1 MNMAVTEDI
10 KWDGVTYPYIPGD
23 TLNIDPS
30 LTLSQVCD
38 DSVDPVTHEVLRHA
52 LWNVNLEHGNTVLRM
67 SGSPIAAYAHDFNPA
82 ILDAEGNFI
91 FFGPFLQYLAAATS
105 AAVKWTL
112 EYRSD
117 NPGIRPGDMF
127 LFNDPWVASTH
138 QSDVGIIA
146 PVFVDNE
153 LFCWVGNTLHQWDT
167 GGTAPGG
174 FNPIAQ
180 DVFWE
185 SPCIPPVRIVEAGY
199 LRKDIEE
206 HYTRTSRM
214 RELIA
219 LDLRAEI
226 TGCRIAV
233 DRIGGLIER
242 YGAGAL
248 KATMRKLQD
257 DSEAAFVRRLQTIPD
272 GQWTEEGWM
281 EMKEPGDRGLY
292 RNRVTLTKKGD
303 TLIFSNLGSAKQAGT
318 LNSVFGAWKGA
329 VVSMLNTTMLFDQ
342 MFCIEGALRHCEFEV
357 EPGTITC
364 ATHPAAVSGAPALT
378 LLQSIG
384 LGGLVISKMLAS
396 STDAELRTE
405 VQSCMGVMAYPI
417 NAIQGIDQRG
427 NPYSSFLLDPCGAA
441 LAAHAWRDGQD
452 TGGWPW
458 DLQSTMPNV
467 EENELFYPLLFL
479 WRRELPGSG
488 GAGKFRGGNGAEA
501 AFIPHKTDRVN
512 YLTITSEVAVPGPGL
527 FGGYPTSTNSYLR
540 ITGAN
545 MREQLERTHTMPE
558 NTGEVEHGDHYWIPA
573 KSFDQVPVPEDV
585 IVYAWAGAGGY
596 GDPIER
602 DPEMVREDVV
612 AQRVP
617 RDWAQEAY
625 GVVLSGEGSAI
636 TVDAT
641 ATEARRQAI
650 IDERLAEAKPWS
662 GDPGAQPAASGG
674 GSLPADQR
682 LTEYLE
688 IRDGQIMAGDIAL
701 GPADRNWKEG
711 ALVRELPLTAANP
724 HLRDASLH
732 TDHAVGFRQLI
743 CPETGRMLGTEVV
756 IDGAPPEWD
765 IRPGYTIVR
774 EES

>member
-1 MNMAVTEDI
+1 MAVDQNI
-10 KWDGVTYPYIPGD
+10 KWDGTTYPYIPGKA
-23 TLNIDPS
+23 LNIDPS
-30 LTLSQVCD
+30 LKLYEGAA

-67 SGSPIAAYAHDFNPA
+67 SGSPIAAYGHDFNPA
-82 ILDAEGNFI
+82 ILDEEGNFV

-105 AAVKWTL
+105 AATKWTL
-112 EYRSD
+112 EYRSE
-117 NPGIRPGDMF
+117 NPGIHPGDMF
-127 LFNDPWVASTH
+127 LFNDPWVAATH
-138 QSDVGIIA
+138 QSDVGIVA
-146 PVFVDNE
+146 PVFVGDA

-185 SPCIPPVRIVEAGY
+185 SPCIPPVKVVDAGK
-199 LRKDIEE
+199 LRRDIEE

-219 LDLRAEI
+219 LDLRAEV

-233 DRIGGLIER
+233 ERIGQLIDR
-242 YGAGAL
+242 YGADVV

-257 DSEAAFVRRLQTIPD
+257 DSEAAFVRRLETIPD

-292 RNRVTLTKKGD
+292 RNRLTLTKKGD
-303 TLIFSNLGSAKQAGT
+303 KLIFSNFGSAPQAGT
-318 LNSVFGAWKGA
+318 LNGVFGAWKGA

-364 ATHPAAVSGAPALT
+364 ATHPAAVSGAPALI

-405 VQSCMGVMAYPI
+405 VQSCMGVLAYPI
-417 NAIQGIDQRG
+417 NAIQGVDQRG

-441 LAAHAWRDGQD
+441 LAAHSWRDGQD

-467 EENELFYPLLFL
+467 EENELFYPLLFM

-501 AFIPHKTDRVN
+501 CVVPHKTDQVF

-540 ITGAN
+540 VTGAKV
-545 MREQLERTHTMPE
+545 REQMERTGRIPGSVDE
-558 NTGEVEHGDHYWIPA
+558 IEQGEHYWIPA
-573 KSFDQVPVPEDV
+573 KSFDQVPTPDDAV
-585 IVYAWAGAGGY
+585 IYTWAGAGGY

-602 DPEMVREDVV
+602 DPEMARDDV
-612 AQRVP
+612 AAGRVP
-617 RDWAQEAY
+617 REWAEKAY
-625 GVVLSGEGSAI
+625 GVVLSGEGRTVA
-636 TVDAT
+636 VDAA
-641 ATEARRQAI
+641 ATEARRRAI
-650 IDERLAEAKPWS
+650 VEERLAEGRLWE
-662 GDPGAQPAASGG
+662 GDPGAESGSQNG
-674 GSLPADQR
+674 TSIADQR

-688 IRDGQIMAGDIAL
+688 IKGNQIMAGDVTL
-701 GPADRNWKEG
+701 GPAGGNWKLG
-711 ALVRELPLTAANP
+711 ALVRDLPLTEANP
-724 HLRDASLH
+724 NVRDASLH
-732 TDHAVGFRQLI
+732 TDHAVGFRQFI
-743 CPETGRMLGTEVV
+743 SPKTGRLLGTEVV
-756 IDGAPPEWD
+756 VDHDAPKWD
-765 IRPGYTIVR
+765 VRPGYTHIR
-774 EES
+774 D

>member
-1 MNMAVTEDI
+1 MAVTEDI

-23 TLNIDPS
+23 TLKIDPS
-30 LTLSQVCD
+30 LTLFRGGSD
-38 DSVDPVTHEVLRHA
+38 TVDPVTHEVLRHA

-67 SGSPIAAYAHDFNPA
+67 SGSPIAAYGHDFNPA
-82 ILDAEGNFI
+82 ILDAEGNFV

-105 AAVKWTL
+105 SAIKWTL
-112 EYRSD
+112 ENRSD

-127 LFNDPWVASTH
+127 MFNDPWVGATH

-146 PVFVDNE
+146 PVFVGDE

-185 SPCIPPVRIVEAGY
+185 SPCIPPVKLVEGGY

-219 LDLRAEI
+219 LDLRAET

-233 DRIGGLIER
+233 ERIGQLIER
-242 YGAGAL
+242 YGADTVMG
-248 KATMRKLQD
+248 TMSKLQD
-257 DSEAAFVRRLQTIPD
+257 DSEAAFVRRLETIPD

-303 TLIFSNLGSAKQAGT
+303 RLIFSNLGSAPQAGT
-318 LNSVFGAWKGA
+318 LNGVFGAWKGA

-342 MFCIEGALRHCEFEV
+342 MFCIEGALRHCDFEV

-384 LGGLVISKMLAS
+384 LGGLAISKMLAG

-405 VQSCMGVMAYPI
+405 VASCMGVLAYPI
-417 NAIQGIDQRG
+417 SAIQGIDQRG

-467 EENELFYPLLFL
+467 EENELFYPLLFM
-479 WRRELPGSG
+479 WRREVPGSG

-501 AFIPHKTDRVN
+501 GIVPHKTDKVF

-540 ITGAN
+540 VTGAN
-545 MREQLERTHTMPE
+545 ISEQLARTGRMPQTVADIE
-558 NTGEVEHGDHYWIPA
+558 TGEHYWIPA
-573 KSFDQVPVPEDV
+573 KSFDQVPTPEDV

-602 DPEMVREDVV
+602 DPEMVREDVI
-612 AQRVP
+612 AGRVS
-617 RDWAQEAY
+617 REWGTEAY
-625 GVVLSGEGSAI
+625 GVVLAGEDAQV
-636 TVDAT
+636 TVDAA
-641 ATEARRQAI
+641 ATEAQRQAI
-650 IDERLAEAKPWS
+650 IAERLAEGELYA
-662 GDPGAQPAASGG
+662 GDPGAHAGSEDGVGSG
-674 GSLPADQR
+674 DQR
-682 LTEYLE
+682 LTEYL
-688 IRDGQIMAGDIAL
+688 RVTGGQVKAGDITL
-701 GPADRNWKEG
+701 GPVGRNWKLG
-711 ALVRELPLTAANP
+711 ALVRDLPLERGNP
-724 HLRDASLH
+724 NLRDASLH
-732 TDHAVGFRQLI
+732 TDHKVGFRQLI
-743 CPETGRMLGTEVV
+743 CPETGRLLGTEVV
-756 IDGAPPEWD
+756 VDDAPPQWD
-765 IRPGYTIVR
+765 IRPGYGDVTDR
-774 EES
+774 G

>member
-1 MNMAVTEDI
+1 MATAQEI
-10 KWDGVTYPYIPGD
+10 KWDGTTYPYIPGK
-23 TLNIDPS
+23 TLSIDPS
-30 LTLSQVCD
+30 LKLFQGSAER
-38 DSVDPVTHEVLRHA
+38 VDPVTHEVLRHA

-67 SGSPIAAYAHDFNPA
+67 SGSPIAAYGHDFNPA
-82 ILDAEGNFI
+82 ILDEEGNFV

-112 EYRSD
+112 EYRSE
-117 NPGIRPGDMF
+117 NPGIEPGDMF
-127 LFNDPWVASTH
+127 MFNDPWVAATH

-146 PVFVDNE
+146 PVFVEDE

-185 SPCIPPVRIVEAGY
+185 SPCIPPVRIVEGGR
-199 LRKDIEE
+199 LRRDIEE
-206 HYTRTSRM
+206 QYTRTSRM

-219 LDLRAEI
+219 LDLRAEV

-233 DRIGGLIER
+233 ERIGRLIER
-242 YGAGAL
+242 YGAEVVKG
-248 KATMRKLQD
+248 TMRKLQD
-257 DSEAAFVRRLQTIPD
+257 DSEAAFVRRLETIPD

-292 RNRVTLTKKGD
+292 RNRLTLTKKGD
-303 TLIFSNLGSAKQAGT
+303 KLIFSNIGSAPQAGT
-318 LNSVFGAWKGA
+318 LNGVFGAWKGA

-364 ATHPAAVSGAPALT
+364 ATHPAAVSGAPALI

-405 VQSCMGVMAYPI
+405 VQSCMGVLAYPI
-417 NAIQGIDQRG
+417 SAIQGIDQRG

-441 LAAHAWRDGQD
+441 LAAHSWRDGQD

-488 GAGKFRGGNGAEA
+488 GAGKYRGGNGAEA
-501 AFIPHKTDRVN
+501 CVVPHKTDKVF

-540 ITGAN
+540 VTGAKVK
-545 MREQLERTHTMPE
+545 EQLARTGRMPQTVE
-558 NTGEVEHGDHYWIPA
+558 ELEQGEHYWIPA
-573 KSFDQVPVPEDV
+573 KSFDQVPTSDDAV
-585 IVYAWAGAGGY
+585 IYTWAGAGGY
-596 GDPIER
+596 GDPVER
-602 DPEMVREDVV
+602 DPELVREDV
-612 AQRVP
+612 AAGRVP
-617 RDWAQEAY
+617 REWATRAY
-625 GVVLSGEGSAI
+625 GVVLAGAGLRV
-636 TVDAT
+636 TVDAP
-641 ATEARRQAI
+641 ATDARRAEI
-650 IDERLAEAKPWS
+650 IAERLREGKLWS
-662 GDPGAQPAASGG
+662 GDAGAEAGESGG
-674 GSLPADQR
+674 AAIADQR

-688 IRDGQIMAGDIAL
+688 IRGGEVMAGDVSL
-701 GPADRNWKEG
+701 GPAGANWKLS
-711 ALVRELPLTAANP
+711 ALVRELPLPEANP
-724 HLRDASLH
+724 NVRDASLH
-732 TDHAVGFRQLI
+732 TDHPVGFRQFI
-743 CPETGRMLGTEVV
+743 CPQTGRLLGTEVV
-756 IDGAPPEWD
+756 VDNDPPKWD
-765 IRPGYTIVR
+765 IRPGFTRVR
-774 EES
+774 G

>member
-1 MNMAVTEDI
+1 MATAQEI
-10 KWDGVTYPYIPGD
+10 KWDGTTYPYIPGRE
-23 TLNIDPS
+23 LSIDPS
-30 LTLSQVCD
+30 LKLFQRSAER
-38 DSVDPVTHEVLRHA
+38 VDPVTHEVLRQA

-67 SGSPIAAYAHDFNPA
+67 SGSPIAAYGHDFNPA
-82 ILDAEGNFI
+82 ILDEEGNFV

-112 EYRSD
+112 EYRSE
-117 NPGIRPGDMF
+117 NPGIQPGDMF
-127 LFNDPWVASTH
+127 MFNDPWVAATH

-146 PVFVDNE
+146 PVFVGDE

-174 FNPIAQ
+174 FNPIAH

-185 SPCIPPVRIVEAGY
+185 SPCIPPVKLVEGGR
-199 LRKDIEE
+199 LRRDIEE
-206 HYTRTSRM
+206 QFTRTSRM
-214 RELIA
+214 RELVA
-219 LDLRAEI
+219 LDLRAEV

-233 DRIGGLIER
+233 ERIGRLIER
-242 YGAGAL
+242 YGAEVVKG
-248 KATMRKLQD
+248 TMRKLQD
-257 DSEAAFVRRLQTIPD
+257 DSEAAFVRRLETIPD

-292 RNRVTLTKKGD
+292 RNRLTLTKKGD
-303 TLIFSNLGSAKQAGT
+303 KLIFSNIGSDPQAGT
-318 LNSVFGAWKGA
+318 LNGVFGAWKGA

-364 ATHPAAVSGAPALT
+364 ATHPAAVSGAPALI

-405 VQSCMGVMAYPI
+405 VQSCMGVLAYPI
-417 NAIQGIDQRG
+417 SAIQGVDQRG

-441 LAAHAWRDGQD
+441 LAAHSWRDGQD

-488 GAGKFRGGNGAEA
+488 GAGKYRGGNGAEA
-501 AFIPHKTDRVN
+501 CVVPHKTDKVF

-540 ITGAN
+540 VTGAKI
-545 MREQLERTHTMPE
+545 RDQLAKTGRMPQTVE
-558 NTGEVEHGDHYWIPA
+558 EIEDGEHYWIPA
-573 KSFDQVPVPEDV
+573 KSFDQVPTPDDAV
-585 IVYAWAGAGGY
+585 IYAWAGAGGY
-596 GDPIER
+596 GDPLER
-602 DPEMVREDVV
+602 DPELVREDV
-612 AQRVP
+612 AAGRVP
-617 RDWAQEAY
+617 REWASRAY
-625 GVVLSGEGSAI
+625 GVVLSGEGLKVK
-636 TVDAT
+636 VDAA
-641 ATEARRQAI
+641 ATDARRAEI
-650 IDERLAEAKPWS
+650 VAERLREGKPWS
-662 GDPGAQPAASGG
+662 GDAGSEAGEANGAAV
-674 GSLPADQR
+674 ADQR

-688 IRDGQIMAGDIAL
+688 IRGGEVKAGEVSL
-701 GPADRNWKEG
+701 GRSSANWKLG
-711 ALVRELPLTAANP
+711 ALIREMPLTEANP
-724 HLRDASLH
+724 NVRDASLH
-732 TDHAVGFRQLI
+732 TDHPVGFRQLI
-743 CPETGRMLGTEVV
+743 CPETGRLLGTEVV
-756 IDGAPPEWD
+756 VNNEPPKWD
-765 IRPGYTIVR
+765 IRPGYSRVR
-774 EES
+774 D